1 MSMSNSRL
9 SYGDCF
15 EIMDAALEEKRGK
28 RIPFDDYGQVM
39 NFRLRM
45 HHARAIDRA
54 DNKSIYDDPS
64 HPMHGRSLYDRL
76 IMRVKPIG
84 DRYYLYIEKVERQD
98 LTIESLEEEDATE
111 TG

>member
-1 MSMSNSRL
+1 MSNSRL

-28 RIPFDDYGQVM
+28 RIPFDNYGQVVH
-39 NFRLRM
+39 FRLRM

-54 DNKSIYDDPS
+54 DNKLIFDDPS
-64 HPMHGRSLYDRL
+64 HPMHGRSLYDKL
-76 IMRVKPIG
+76 VMRVKPINN
-84 DRYYLYIEKVERQD
+84 RYYLYVEKIEWQNLVV
-98 LTIESLEEEDATE
+98 ESLEDEDATE